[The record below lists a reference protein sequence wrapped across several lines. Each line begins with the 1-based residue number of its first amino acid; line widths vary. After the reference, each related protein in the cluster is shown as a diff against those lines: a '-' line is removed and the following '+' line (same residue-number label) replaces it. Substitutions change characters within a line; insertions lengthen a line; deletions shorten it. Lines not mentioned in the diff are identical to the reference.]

1 MLGYGFS
8 RSKANFQS
16 STRLYLPSMTYL
28 IGLDIGTT
36 ATKACAF
43 NDAGEMIGI
52 AERAYD
58 LLQPEPGAAEQDPEA
73 VFSAAEAALAELVKE
88 TNGEPASVGLSCP
101 MHSLLLLDE
110 NYAPLGKVLT
120 WADARP
126 QDAMEGFTSKD
137 RSDLHGLTGTP
148 VHPMSPLVKLRWLA
162 NEYPE
167 RLEAAAYV
175 SDLKSALVHRWSE
188 SGFLI
193 DEQLASATGLMDL
206 ETSQWADVA
215 LKKAG
220 ITTEKLPQI
229 KPAATELQW
238 RASVADKLGLT
249 SVPLYLGGS
258 DGVLANLGSGIMEC
272 GEVALSIGTSG
283 ALRTTHT
290 QARVDP
296 KLGLFNYK
304 MKDGLYVIGGPT
316 NNGGKVLEYWQGLL
330 SAHFEDVGAFIDGAL
345 SVAAEDAPDFG
356 PWLYGERAPLWDAS
370 ATASL
375 TGLRG
380 HHQPAHI
387 ARAVLD
393 GVTDNL
399 IVILQSLEK
408 AVGPADRILGS
419 GGFTKSPEWVALI
432 AERSGRKVVIADAAQ
447 ASAYGAALVGCPAF
461 RP

>member
-1 MLGYGFS
+1 MSYI
-8 RSKANFQS
+8 
-16 STRLYLPSMTYL
+16 

-43 NDAGEMIGI
+43 NDQGEMIGLV
-52 AERAYD
+52 ERGYA
-58 LLQPEPGAAEQDPEA
+58 LLHPEPGAAEQVAEA
-73 VFSAAEAALAELVKE
+73 VFSAAEEALIALVRE
-88 TNGEPASVGLSCP
+88 TAGTPAGIGLSCP

-110 NYAPLGKVLT
+110 NHAPLGNVIT

-126 QDAMEGFTSKD
+126 QDAMGGFTAAD
-137 RSDLHGLTGTP
+137 RHQLHELTGTP

-162 NEYPE
+162 SEYPE
-167 RLEAAAYV
+167 RMEAAACV
-175 SDLKSALVHRWSE
+175 ADLKSALVLRWSE
-188 SGFLI
+188 SGFLL
-193 DEQLASATGLMDL
+193 DEQLASATGMMDL
-206 ETSQWADVA
+206 KTSQWAAPA
-215 LKKAG
+215 LRKAG
-220 ITTEKLPQI
+220 IDQSKLPVI
-229 KPAATELQW
+229 KPAATELMW
-238 RASVADKLGLT
+238 RPAVAEKLGLT
-249 SVPLYLGGS
+249 GVPLYLGGS
-258 DGVLANLGSGIMEC
+258 DGVLANLGSGIMDG

-290 QARVDP
+290 KARVDP
-296 KLGLFNYK
+296 GLGLFNYK

-316 NNGGKVLEYWQGLL
+316 NNGGKVLAYWQNLL
-330 SAHFEDVGAFIDGAL
+330 SAHFPDVGAFIDGAL
-345 SVAAEDAPDFG
+345 SVASEDAPDFG
-356 PWLYGERAPLWDAS
+356 PWLYGERAPLWDAA

-399 IVILQSLEK
+399 IAILRSLEE
-408 AVGPADRILGS
+408 AVGPAERILGS

-432 AERSGRKVVIADAAQ
+432 AERSGREVVIADAAQ
-447 ASAYGAALVGCPAF
+447 ASAYGAALVA

>member
-1 MLGYGFS
+1 
-8 RSKANFQS
+8 
-16 STRLYLPSMTYL
+16 MTYI

-43 NDAGEMIGI
+43 NAAGEMIGM
-52 AERAYD
+52 AERGYD
-58 LLQPEPGAAEQDPEA
+58 LLHPEPGAAEQEPEA
-73 VFSAAEAALAELVKE
+73 VFAAAEEALAELVEK
-88 TNGEPASVGLSCP
+88 TTGQPASVGLSCP

-110 NYAPLGKVLT
+110 DYAPLGNVLT

-126 QDAMEGFTSKD
+126 QDAMEGFLQKD
-137 RSDLHGLTGTP
+137 RHELQELTGTP
-148 VHPMSPLVKLRWLA
+148 VHPMSLLVKLRWIA
-162 NEYPE
+162 EQDPE
-167 RLEAAAYV
+167 RLAAAAHI
-175 SDLKSALVHRWSE
+175 SDLKSALILRWSK
-188 SGFLI
+188 SGFLL
-193 DEQLASATGLMDL
+193 DEQLASATGMMDL
-206 ETSQWADVA
+206 ETSKWAEVA

-220 ITTEKLPQI
+220 ISKDRLPVI
-229 KPAATELQW
+229 KPAATELKW
-238 RASVADKLGLT
+238 RPAVAEKLGLT
-249 SVPLYLGGS
+249 GVPLYLGGS
-258 DGVLANLGSGIMEC
+258 DGVLANLGSGILDC

-290 QARVDP
+290 KARVDP

-316 NNGGKVLEYWQGLL
+316 NNGGKVLAYWQNLL
-330 SAHFEDVGAFIDGAL
+330 SAHFADVGAFID
-345 SVAAEDAPDFG
+345 AAMSIASEDAPKFG

-380 HHQPAHI
+380 HHQPTHI

-399 IVILQSLEK
+399 IVILRSLEE
-408 AVGPADRILGS
+408 AVGPAERILGS

-432 AERSGRKVVIADAAQ
+432 AERSGREVVIADAAQ

>member
-1 MLGYGFS
+1 MSYI
-8 RSKANFQS
+8 
-16 STRLYLPSMTYL
+16 

-43 NDAGEMIGI
+43 NDQGEMIGLV
-52 AERAYD
+52 ERGYA
-58 LLQPEPGAAEQDPEA
+58 LLHPEPGAAEQVAEA
-73 VFSAAEAALAELVKE
+73 VFSAAEEALIALVRE
-88 TNGEPASVGLSCP
+88 TAGTPAGIGLSCP

-110 NYAPLGKVLT
+110 NHAPLGNVIT

-126 QDAMEGFTSKD
+126 QDAMGGFTAAD
-137 RSDLHGLTGTP
+137 RHQLHELTGTP

-162 NEYPE
+162 SEYP
-167 RLEAAAYV
+167 
-175 SDLKSALVHRWSE
+175 DPALR
-188 SGFLI
+188 
-193 DEQLASATGLMDL
+193 
-206 ETSQWADVA
+206 
-215 LKKAG
+215 KAG
-220 ITTEKLPQI
+220 IDQSKLPVI
-229 KPAATELQW
+229 KPAATELMW
-238 RASVADKLGLT
+238 RPAVAEKLGLT
-249 SVPLYLGGS
+249 GVPLYLGGS
-258 DGVLANLGSGIMEC
+258 DGVLANLGSGIMDG

-290 QARVDP
+290 KARVDP
-296 KLGLFNYK
+296 GLGLFNYK

-316 NNGGKVLEYWQGLL
+316 NNGGKVLAYWQNLL
-330 SAHFEDVGAFIDGAL
+330 SAHFPDVGAFIDGAL
-345 SVAAEDAPDFG
+345 SVASEDAPDFG
-356 PWLYGERAPLWDAS
+356 PWLYGERAPLWDAA

-399 IVILQSLEK
+399 IAILRSLEE
-408 AVGPADRILGS
+408 AVGPAERILGS

-432 AERSGRKVVIADAAQ
+432 AERSGREVVIADAAQ
-447 ASAYGAALVGCPAF
+447 ASAYGAALVA

>member
-1 MLGYGFS
+1 M
-8 RSKANFQS
+8 
-16 STRLYLPSMTYL
+16 

-43 NDAGEMIGI
+43 NANGEMIGLV
-52 AERAYD
+52 ERGYE
-58 LLQPEPGAAEQDPEA
+58 LLHPEPGAAEQE
-73 VFSAAEAALAELVKE
+73 VEEIFSAAEAALTELVRQTDGK
-88 TNGEPASVGLSCP
+88 PASIGLSCP
-101 MHSLLLLDE
+101 MHSLLLLDG
-110 NYAPLGKVLT
+110 NYAPLGNVLT

-126 QDAMEGFTSKD
+126 QDAMKGFTTED
-137 RSDLHGLTGTP
+137 RHQFHALTGTP

-167 RLEAAAYV
+167 RMAAAAYV
-175 SDLKSALVHRWSE
+175 SDLKSSLVIRWSE
-188 SGFLI
+188 SGFLL
-193 DEQLASATGLMDL
+193 DEQLASATGMMDL
-206 ETSQWADVA
+206 ETSQWAETA
-215 LKKAG
+215 LRKTG
-220 ITTEKLPQI
+220 ITKDRLPEI
-229 KPAATELQW
+229 KPAATELKW
-238 RASVADKLGLT
+238 RPAVAKKLGLT
-249 SVPLYLGGS
+249 GVPLYLGGS
-258 DGVLANLGSGIMEC
+258 DGVLANLGSGILDG

-290 QARVDP
+290 KARIDP

-316 NNGGKVLEYWQGLL
+316 NNGGKVLEYWQNLL
-330 SAHFEDVGAFIDGAL
+330 SAHFPNVGAFIDGAL

-356 PWLYGERAPLWDAS
+356 PWLYGERAPLWDAAAS
-370 ATASL
+370 ASL
-375 TGLRG
+375 SGLRG

-399 IVILQSLEK
+399 VTILRSLEE
-408 AVGPADRILGS
+408 AVGPTARILGS

-432 AERSGRKVVIADAAQ
+432 AERSGREVVIADAAQ
-447 ASAYGAALVGCPAF
+447 ASAYGAALVA

>member
-1 MLGYGFS
+1 
-8 RSKANFQS
+8 
-16 STRLYLPSMTYL
+16 MTYK

-43 NDAGEMIGI
+43 NDAGEMIGM
-52 AERAYD
+52 AERGYD
-58 LLQPEPGAAEQDPEA
+58 LLHPEPGAAEQNPEA
-73 VFSAAEAALAELVKE
+73 VFSAAEAALAELVRK
-88 TNGEPASVGLSCP
+88 TDGEPASVGLSCP
-101 MHSLLLLDE
+101 MHSLLLLDADH
-110 NYAPLGKVLT
+110 APLGNVLT
-120 WADARP
+120 WAEARP
-126 QDAMEGFTSKD
+126 QDAMEGF
-137 RSDLHGLTGTP
+137 RAGERADLHELTGTP

-162 NEYPE
+162 KCYPE
-167 RLEAAAYV
+167 RLEAATYV
-175 SDLKSALVHRWSE
+175 SDLKSALVLRWSTN
-188 SGFLI
+188 GFLL

-206 ETSQWADVA
+206 ETSKWAEVA
-215 LKKAG
+215 LQKAG
-220 ITTEKLPQI
+220 ITTNQLPEI
-229 KPAATELQW
+229 KPAATELSW
-238 RASVADKLGLT
+238 RKSVAGKLGL
-249 SVPLYLGGS
+249 SGVPLYLGGS

-316 NNGGKVLEYWQGLL
+316 HNGGKVLAYWQNLL
-330 SAHFEDVGAFIDGAL
+330 SAHFADVGAFIDGAMT
-345 SVAAEDAPDFG
+345 VATEDAPDFG

-399 IVILQSLEK
+399 VVILRSLEEV
-408 AVGPADRILGS
+408 VGPAERILGS
-419 GGFTKSPEWVALI
+419 GGFTKSPEWVKLI
-432 AERSGRKVVIADAAQ
+432 AERSGREVVIADAAQ
-447 ASAYGAALVGCPAF
+447 ASAYGAALVGEWA
-461 RP
+461 